1 MCSLAQN
8 CPGLHTLNMTGCVEV
23 GLGGLHG
30 LISGVGE
37 GFVKE
42 AKTFFGFVPRRSM
55 IDRRVSC
62 LVFADEGHSYSE
74 RSEHKKNSIVGWRL
88 ARVLVNTASTNNTH
102 HTRKRSKYATYIYQ
116 MTMLSK

>member
-8 CPGLHTLNMTGCVEV
+8 CAGLHTLNMTGCVEV

-62 LVFADEGHSYSE
+62 LCLPLRGVS
-74 RSEHKKNSIVGWRL
+74 
-88 ARVLVNTASTNNTH
+88 
-102 HTRKRSKYATYIYQ
+102 
-116 MTMLSK
+116 

>member
-37 GFVKE
+37 GLVKE

-55 IDRRVSC
+55 IDRRVS
-62 LVFADEGHSYSE
+62 
-74 RSEHKKNSIVGWRL
+74 
-88 ARVLVNTASTNNTH
+88 
-102 HTRKRSKYATYIYQ
+102 
-116 MTMLSK
+116 LSSFCR